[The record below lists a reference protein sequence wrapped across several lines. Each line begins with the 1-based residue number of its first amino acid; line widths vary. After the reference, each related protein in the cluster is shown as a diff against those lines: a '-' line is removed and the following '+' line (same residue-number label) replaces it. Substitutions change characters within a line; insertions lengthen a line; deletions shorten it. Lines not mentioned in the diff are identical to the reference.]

1 MALDNATALENLQKQ
16 KDEIEKRME
25 ELRVTYYKVTGA
37 IDALTQIEDANSVES
52 EPEEESVEE

>member
-1 MALDNATALENLQKQ
+1 MALDNVTALENLQKQ

-37 IDALTQIEDANSVES
+37 IDALTQIEAANSVES

>member
-1 MALDNATALENLQKQ
+1 MALDNVTALENLQKQ

>member
-1 MALDNATALENLQKQ
+1 MALDNVTALENLQKK